1 MSSKSNADQHVVS
14 AAPETVE
21 LTAYQQGPAVIRETR
36 KVTLADGRS
45 TLQLDGLPLQFVP
58 GSLTVVSADGAGKFK
73 MISTS
78 FRNAN
83 LSLTTILAK
92 AIGSH
97 IVLSEDTQRGIVDHT
112 GKLLHIV
119 DGRTAVLQEDDGAE
133 SVKLV
138 PITNKVTL
146 ADGLPD
152 GLSALASLVMDVE
165 AAKNG
170 GYNLNNLYESE
181 GVNWRPWYEAFYD
194 HDSGKLVRFACY
206 VELSNNSGTD
216 FEDAGIKLI
225 AGANHSVNA
234 QPKHHRGARMQML
247 SMEAAPAADFG
258 ETHGGGMDYEE
269 ADVESVGEQ
278 KMYTLPDTV
287 SLENGETQNPALVF
301 ATDVPVDH
309 EYHLDASWYA
319 ARRKGSDDDLPK
331 LPVKVK
337 LRLKN
342 DSSSNLGIALPP
354 GRVRVLEPDSSGQLQ
369 KTDSTTVR
377 GHIARNEKFILEL
390 GNPARDIKAS
400 RELTYQ
406 HIDPEIE
413 KKDDNFID
421 EGPHPLPVQPMEAEE
436 GGMPEVRMTMAAPT
450 VVDPGK
456 HDRIRRDAVEN
467 AAAGKEEEEKEA
479 PRFQEEE
486 RVVRLYNYGEEDVT
500 VHVHENIPA
509 NAEFLQ
515 DDTGFTRFSEAS
527 SAGAFEVSVPAG
539 SDDEPGELT
548 ITYRIKWQIN

>member
-1 MSSKSNADQHVVS
+1 MSSKTTADQHVVS
-14 AAPETVE
+14 ATPEAIE
-21 LTAYQQGPAVIRETR
+21 LTAYQQGPAVIREKR
-36 KVTLADGRS
+36 KVGLTDGRS

-58 GSLTVVSADGAGKFK
+58 GSLTVVSAQGAGKFK

-83 LSLTTILAK
+83 LSLGTILAK
-92 AIGSH
+92 AVGSH
-97 IVLSEDTQRGIVDHT
+97 IVLTEDTHRGFVTHT

-119 DGRTAVLQEDDGAE
+119 DGRTAVLQEDGDAE
-133 SVKLV
+133 AVKLV

-146 ADGLPD
+146 TEGLPD

-165 AAKNG
+165 AASKGN
-170 GYNLNNLYESE
+170 YSLNNLYESE

-194 HDSGKLVRFACY
+194 HDAGKLIRFACY
-206 VELSNNSGTD
+206 VELTNNSGTD

-234 QPKHHRGARMQML
+234 QPKHHRGVRAQAMTL
-247 SMEAAPAADFG
+247 EAAPASADFG
-258 ETHGGGMDYEE
+258 ELHGGGMDYEAAE
-269 ADVESVGEQ
+269 VESVGEQ
-278 KMYTLPDTV
+278 KMYTLPDII

-309 EYHLDASWYA
+309 EYHLDAGYYG
-319 ARRKGSDDDLPK
+319 ARRQGTIEDLPK
-331 LPVKVK
+331 LPIKVK

-342 DSSSNLGIALPP
+342 DSASNLGIALPP

-369 KTDSTTVR
+369 KTDSTSVR
-377 GHIARNEKFILEL
+377 GHIARNEKFVLEL
-390 GNPARDIKAS
+390 GNPARDIKAT
-400 RELTYQ
+400 RELVFQ
-406 HIDPEIE
+406 HVDPVPE
-413 KKDDNFID
+413 KKDDNFVD
-421 EGPHPLPVQPMEAEE
+421 EGPHPIAEE
-436 GGMPEVRMTMAAPT
+436 GGLPEPRMTMAAP
-450 VVDPGK
+450 
-456 HDRIRRDAVEN
+456 AVT
-467 AAAGKEEEEKEA
+467 AKAKDEEEKEA

-500 VHVHENIPA
+500 VHVHENIPT

-527 SAGAFEVSVPAG
+527 NAGAFEVSVPAG
-539 SDDEPGELT
+539 STDEPGELT